1 MKPCAEQIV
10 LFRSL
15 HAVHGV
21 STVQTHLNGKSSSSA
36 VRRRKW
42 TPVSSAPTAALGSNI
57 CSLACAL
64 PGGILS
70 LLLPEEHLLW
80 LVASAL
86 IRETM
91 HNFLQDVACI
101 VDSMCCHSHYRQ
113 QACLHCSRHTLLVVC
128 SGSFDFEEEQDL
140 AIDELQDEQQQ
151 QQQQPSPGAAV
162 FITSLRGCVYLC
174 WLWYLHCLLTC
185 MSSAPT
191 KSSRCC
197 TWGLG
202 GDLSLLCLITVPQ
215 FSLNLGHKIELP
227 LQSANWLTYLCEF
240 CRGLEPQA
248 VPQRN
253 GRAKCSGERRCLL
266 EACVI

>member
-1 MKPCAEQIV
+1 MLSTESRQYKHTSMARALALQYGGGSGH
-10 LFRSL
+10 LFP
-15 HAVHGV
+15 VHQLLPWAA
-21 STVQTHLNGKSSSSA
+21 TSA
-36 VRRRKW
+36 VL
-42 TPVSSAPTAALGSNI
+42 PALYLEVF
-57 CSLACAL
+57 LACSCQKS
-64 PGGILS
+64 IYY
-70 LLLPEEHLLW
+70 E

-202 GDLSLLCLITVPQ
+202 GDLSLLCLITIPQ
-215 FSLNLGHKIELP
+215 FSLNLGHKTELP